1 MPKTFQEEDDIAV
14 AVSHQRRGRQMKSKS
29 IKNTPFT
36 ESGDE
41 EDKKMAD
48 KSSFEYFTKGD
59 LSDNDPGFR

>member
-1 MPKTFQEEDDIAV
+1 
-14 AVSHQRRGRQMKSKS
+14 MKSKS